1 MSKNLTNQALILI
14 IAPLNAD
21 NRMERSPSGLG
32 HLLGKQAYRNRY
44 RGFKSL
50 SLRINQEL
58 SGVSRTEPRQA
69 RKGAT
74 EGSSLVPAPFLV
86 L

>member
-1 MSKNLTNQALILI
+1 
-14 IAPLNAD
+14 
-21 NRMERSPSGLG
+21 
-32 HLLGKQAYRNRY
+32 
-44 RGFKSL
+44 
-50 SLRINQEL
+50 
-58 SGVSRTEPRQA
+58 VSRTEPRQA